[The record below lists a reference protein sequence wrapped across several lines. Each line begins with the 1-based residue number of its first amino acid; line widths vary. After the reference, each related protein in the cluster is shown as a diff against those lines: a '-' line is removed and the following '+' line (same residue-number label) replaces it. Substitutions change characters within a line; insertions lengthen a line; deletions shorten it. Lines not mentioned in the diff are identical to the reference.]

1 MVTVILT
8 LLAITLVFHIII
20 MKGAIKTLTLSLIM
34 RGIEPSKEELE
45 QCGEIVRKNMF
56 K

>member
-8 LLAITLVFHIII
+8 LLTIALVIRIIV
-20 MKGAIKTLTLSLIM
+20 MKGVIKTLTLSLIM